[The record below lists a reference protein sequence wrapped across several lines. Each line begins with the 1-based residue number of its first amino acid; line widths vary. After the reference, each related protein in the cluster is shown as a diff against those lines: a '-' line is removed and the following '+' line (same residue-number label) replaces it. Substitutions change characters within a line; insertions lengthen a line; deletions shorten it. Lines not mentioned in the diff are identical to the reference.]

1 MALCQSYYMRT
12 KKPPSPLYSRA
23 VRKSIASQHESKLVR
38 QTESCTP
45 CLEVLNIINVC
56 CVCRQQEEDDLLPT
70 DAERK
75 GMVTKEGREF
85 TILRIPLADPS
96 SLWLYC

>member
-1 MALCQSYYMRT
+1 
-12 KKPPSPLYSRA
+12 
-23 VRKSIASQHESKLVR
+23 
-38 QTESCTP
+38 
-45 CLEVLNIINVC
+45 
-56 CVCRQQEEDDLLPT
+56 VCRQQEEDDLLPT